1 MPLSSLR
8 REGIVEEKEFKM
20 TNFVEAVQSDIFRP
34 EVQAAMQ
41 MLAKYGLGINVPH
54 MHDSNGGFEPLTDRT
69 ISFEQG
75 LRVSFQNENQAE
87 PDESIAVAWRW
98 DEAANQVQITGKC
111 RFGGS
116 GCVEK
121 NH

>member
-1 MPLSSLR
+1 
-8 REGIVEEKEFKM
+8 M
-20 TNFVEAVQSDIFRP
+20 TNFVVAVQDDITRP

-54 MHDSNGGFEPLTDRT
+54 MHDSSGGFEPLKDRT

-75 LRVSFQNENQAE
+75 LKVSFH
-87 PDESIAVAWRW
+87 DESEVRSDESVAVAWCW
-98 DEAANQVQITGKC
+98 DEATGQVRVTGKC

-116 GCVEK
+116 GCIEK
-121 NH
+121 SH